1 MDLFV
6 LIASGV
12 FIAVVALTLIAKR
25 KSIKAYF
32 AKLEEKKQWAI
43 KRSEFVNE
51 MNKAVNPFTGYQMIT
66 YKIDGRRNTTAKLNY
81 KIPLEDLNNTSKWNN
96 FVSKEMNQ
104 FIDTLRTHEFK
115 NLEVTDCNGSKRTMK
130 L

>member
-6 LIASGV
+6 LIAIGV
-12 FIAVVALTLIAKR
+12 SIAVVALTLIAKR

-32 AKLEEKKQWAI
+32 DKLEEKRQWAV
-43 KRSEFVNE
+43 KRSDFLNE

-66 YKIDGRRNTTAKLNY
+66 YSINGRRNTKAVLSYN
-81 KIPLEDLNNTSKWNN
+81 IPLEDLNSTSKWNN
-96 FVSKEMNQ
+96 FVAKEMNQ
-104 FIDTLRTHEFK
+104 FISTLKSHEFK
-115 NLEVTDCNGSKRTMK
+115 SLEVTDCNGSKRTMK